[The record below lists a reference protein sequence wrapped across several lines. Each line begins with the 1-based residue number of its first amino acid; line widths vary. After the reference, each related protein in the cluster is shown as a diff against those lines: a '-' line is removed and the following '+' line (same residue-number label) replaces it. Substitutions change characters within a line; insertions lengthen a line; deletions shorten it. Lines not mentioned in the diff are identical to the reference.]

1 MSQGSPQSSP
11 KRLAIGVDVGG
22 TKIAFALID
31 DQGHSLATH
40 RLPTEAEHGSERVL
54 THVVAGIDH
63 LLTLAPQPVVGIGI
77 GSPGQ
82 VDPVSGCVRNAVN
95 LGWERIDLRSE
106 VSKRLQQDIPIHIE
120 KDANAAAL
128 GEMYFGAARGSQ
140 DFVLIAIGTGL
151 GGGAVIGGEVVS
163 GGNANAME
171 IGHLGLELGGRL
183 CRCGLR
189 GCPEMYV
196 SGVGMTAG
204 IEVHREHYPDSPLAR
219 LNDVSTTNILEAAR
233 AGDSLALKVLDE
245 AAHWLATVMVMC
257 GALINPTLYVIGGGL
272 GHAAAHYLM
281 GPATASFK
289 QRTLPATH
297 ENVRLVE
304 SQVKSSAVG
313 AGCLVWHALRKSAQ

>member
-1 MSQGSPQSSP
+1 MSQSSPTSSP
-11 KRLAIGVDVGG
+11 KRVAIGVDVGG

-54 THVVAGIDH
+54 AHIVEGIAH
-63 LLTLAPQPVVGIGI
+63 LLVLAPEPVVGIGI

-82 VDPVSGCVRNAVN
+82 VDPTSGCVRNAVN
-95 LGWERIDLRSE
+95 LGWERIDLRAE
-106 VSKRLQQDIPIHIE
+106 VRKRLTHDIPVYIE

-128 GEMYFGAARGSQ
+128 GEMYFGAARGSH

-171 IGHLGLELGGRL
+171 IGHLGLEANGRL

-196 SGVGMTAG
+196 SGVGMAAG
-204 IEVHREHYPDSPLAR
+204 IEAHREAFPDSPLAR
-219 LNDVSTTNILEAAR
+219 LKDVSTTNILEAAR
-233 AGDSLALKVLDE
+233 AGDGLALKVLDE
-245 AAHWLATVMVMC
+245 AAHWLGTVMVTC

-272 GHAAAHYLM
+272 GHAAANFLM
-281 GPATASFK
+281 EPAAASFK

-313 AGCLVWHALRKSAQ
+313 AGCLVWHAQRQL